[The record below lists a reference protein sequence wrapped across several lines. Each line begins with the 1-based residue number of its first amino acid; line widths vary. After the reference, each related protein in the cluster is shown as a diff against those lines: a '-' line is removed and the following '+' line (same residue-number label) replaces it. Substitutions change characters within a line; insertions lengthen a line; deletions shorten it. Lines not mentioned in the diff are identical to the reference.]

1 MIEVPLSTQ
10 EQLRPILRR
19 AIELL
24 NEKLAPEQVRQM
36 AAAFRTVCWEFKDV
50 DVTMYLVLDGAE
62 PAIRFA
68 PSIEG
73 DPQMAIGMESA
84 TLHDA
89 AWERTSFGAAF
100 ISGKLKIKGLHP
112 LKLTKFVPLLKPFLA
127 SYREAEEEFHGQ
139 GQ

>member
-1 MIEVPLSTQ
+1 MEVPLPNP
-10 EQLRPILRR
+10 EQLWPILRR

-24 NEKLAPEQVRQM
+24 NDKLAPELIRQM
-36 AAAFRTVCWEFKDV
+36 AAAFRRVRWELKDV
-50 DVTMYLVLDGAE
+50 DVTMYLVLDDAE

-73 DPQMAIGMESA
+73 DPQMVIGMESA

-89 AWERTSFGAAF
+89 AWGRTSFGAAF
-100 ISGKLKIKGLHP
+100 ISGKLKVKGLHP

-127 SYREAEEEFHGQ
+127 SYCEAEEEFCGPVQ
-139 GQ
+139 